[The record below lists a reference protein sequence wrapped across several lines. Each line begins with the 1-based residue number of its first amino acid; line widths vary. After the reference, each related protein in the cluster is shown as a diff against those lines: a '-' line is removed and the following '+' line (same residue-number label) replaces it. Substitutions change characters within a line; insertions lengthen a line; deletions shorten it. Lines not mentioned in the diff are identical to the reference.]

1 MKLVIE
7 DDYAALSRTTAAV
20 LVGAMLQ
27 DRRVNLSLTAGAT
40 PAGAYRLLAP
50 LLAARGGGIADVH
63 FYNFDEIPNGTP
75 RGVTR
80 TSLDNE
86 LYGPAAIDEANI
98 HGLTL
103 DNVEEI
109 RADLFQHGGLDLV
122 LMGLGGDCHFC
133 GNMPGVTRFDQ
144 DIYVYDI
151 HPDLPWYS
159 LVESMGDPAPEQV
172 VTFGAPMILRAKQ
185 AVLIVSGTSKAEA
198 LAEILTGPIGEDR
211 PGTILRTH
219 PNLLLIA
226 DRDAAALLEPDGAGG
241 WRRR

>member
-1 MKLVIE
+1 MKFVVE

-27 DRRVNLSLTAGAT
+27 DRRVNLSVTAGAT

-50 LLAARGGGIADVH
+50 LLAERGQDIANVH
-63 FYNFDEIPNGTP
+63 FYNFDEIPNGTD

-80 TSLDNE
+80 TSLDE
-86 LYGPAAIDEANI
+86 QIYGPARIAEANI

-103 DNVEEI
+103 DNADAI
-109 RADLFQHGGLDLV
+109 RSDLATHGGLDLMV
-122 LMGLGGDCHFC
+122 MGLGGDCHFC
-133 GNMPGVTRFDQ
+133 GNMPGTTRYDQ
-144 DIYVYDI
+144 DIYVYDV
-151 HPDLPWYS
+151 HADLPWYH
-159 LVESMGDPAPEQV
+159 LVEAMDPRPEQV
-172 VTFGAPMILRAKQ
+172 VTFGFPMVLRAKQ
-185 AVLIVSGTSKAEA
+185 AVLIVSGSSKAQA

-226 DRDAAALLEPDGAGG
+226 DREAAALVEPDGLGG
-241 WRRR
+241 FRRR

>member
-1 MKLVIE
+1 MKFVIE

-40 PAGAYRLLAP
+40 PAGAYQLLAP
-50 LLAARGGGIADVH
+50 LLAARGGDIADVH
-63 FYNFDEIPNGTP
+63 FYNFDEIPNGTS

-109 RADLFQHGGLDLV
+109 RADLRRHGGLDLV

-133 GNMPGVTRFDQ
+133 GNMPGVTRFDR

-151 HPDLPWYS
+151 RPDLPWYS
-159 LVESMGDPAPEQV
+159 MVESMGDPAPEQV

-185 AVLIVSGTSKAEA
+185 AVLIVSGTSSG
-198 LAEILTGPIGEDR
+198 GPGRDPHR
-211 PGTILRTH
+211 
-219 PNLLLIA
+219 A
-226 DRDAAALLEPDGAGG
+226 DR
-241 WRRR
+241 